1 MKQQTEEQKA
11 RLRKFLL
18 VLPIIIVFCAALIFT
33 ALGGG
38 KGKSKEQA
46 NNNQGINTQLPD
58 AKFGK
63 EHPQDKLS
71 LYDQAAKDSVRSKSN
86 ANNPLFSLN
95 GNNLEN
101 QPAFPVSAEASAA
114 KINQKLSEIGR
125 VINNPAP
132 EAKPLPAPVNYNQ
145 PTPETEKLEKMLA
158 AINSKDAEDP
168 ELKQLN
174 AMLDKIAAIQSPPKT
189 DTASYHTIPAKVD
202 SSFKAI
208 PAVIEGNQKMAQG
221 GVVKLRSMD
230 TIIIKNVIIPKGQL
244 LFGSCNITN
253 QRLLLDIKNI
263 RLGTSIIPVSFSVY
277 SLDGLPGIDAP
288 EAELAEAGGMG
299 TANAVQSMDFLP
311 MDQSLSMQA
320 ANAGINAAKT
330 LISKKVKKVKVKLH
344 GGQQV
349 LLRINKI

>member
-18 VLPIIIVFCAALIFT
+18 VLPVIIVFCAALIFT

-38 KGKSKEQA
+38 KGKPSDQA

-71 LYDQAAKDSVRSKSN
+71 LYDEAAKDSVRSKSN

-95 GNNLEN
+95 GNSLEKH
-101 QPAFPVSAEASAA
+101 PVYPVSADASAA
-114 KINQKLSEIGR
+114 KINQKLLEIGR
-125 VINNPAP
+125 VINSPAL
-132 EAKPLPAPVNYNQ
+132 EAKPLPPHANDKQ

-168 ELKQLN
+168 DLKQLN
-174 AMLDKIAAIQSPPKT
+174 AMLDKIAAIQSPPKADVPT
-189 DTASYHTIPAKVD
+189 NAPTQKNAD
-202 SSFKAI
+202 STFKAI
-208 PAVIEGNQKMAQG
+208 PAVIEGDQKIAQG
-221 GVVKLRSMD
+221 GVVKLRSLD

-263 RLGTSIIPVSFSVY
+263 RLGTSIVPVSFSVY

-311 MDQSLSMQA
+311 MDQSLGIQA
-320 ANAGINAAKT
+320 ASAGINAAKT
-330 LISKKVKKVKVKLH
+330 LISKKVKKIKVKLH

-349 LLRINKI
+349 LLRINKN